1 MKQQFESVRSG
12 FLLLLAAFIWGI
24 AFVAQSVGMDYMG
37 PCTFNASRFLIGG
50 VVLLPV
56 IWTKERMEEKK
67 GATGALAKKNKS
79 GALLPGG
86 VCCGIAL
93 CAASLLQQFGIRYT
107 SVGKAGFLTTLYIVI
122 VPLLGIF
129 VRRIP
134 GVKVWC
140 SVVAALIGMYLL
152 CISGSVR
159 IGLGDALVIGCA
171 FVFSIHIMVVDHFAE
186 QVDGVK
192 LSCLQFLTSGVICLV
207 LAFLTEH
214 PSWDAL
220 FAGIVPVLYAGVLS
234 SGVGYT
240 LQVVGQK
247 KVEPTAAS
255 LILSMESV
263 FSVLAGWVILGQKL
277 SARELLDC
285 ALVFAAVICVQLPD
299 KKKAKQ
305 VETA

>member
-152 CISGSVR
+152 
-159 IGLGDALVIGCA
+159 
-171 FVFSIHIMVVDHFAE
+171 
-186 QVDGVK
+186 
-192 LSCLQFLTSGVICLV
+192 
-207 LAFLTEH
+207 
-214 PSWDAL
+214 
-220 FAGIVPVLYAGVLS
+220 
-234 SGVGYT
+234 
-240 LQVVGQK
+240 
-247 KVEPTAAS
+247 
-255 LILSMESV
+255 
-263 FSVLAGWVILGQKL
+263 
-277 SARELLDC
+277 
-285 ALVFAAVICVQLPD
+285 
-299 KKKAKQ
+299 
-305 VETA
+305 

>member
-37 PCTFNASRFLIGG
+37 PCTFNGARFFIGG

-67 GATGALAKKNKS
+67 GATGAPAKKKKF

-140 SVVAALIGMYLL
+140 SVVVALIGMYRTGGCAGDWLRV
-152 CISGSVR
+152 CIFYSYSGGGSFRRAGGWRKAFVSAVSDERRHLSGACVFDGASVLECIVCR
-159 IGLGDALVIGCA
+159 NRAGFIRGRSVQRRWVYASGCRTEKSGANSGIPAFEHGICFFRAGRLGDSGTEA
-171 FVFSIHIMVVDHFAE
+171 FGEGAFGLRTHV
-186 QVDGVK
+186 
-192 LSCLQFLTSGVICLV
+192 CSGDLRT
-207 LAFLTEH
+207 A
-214 PSWDAL
+214 
-220 FAGIVPVLYAGVLS
+220 
-234 SGVGYT
+234 SG
-240 LQVVGQK
+240 
-247 KVEPTAAS
+247 
-255 LILSMESV
+255 
-263 FSVLAGWVILGQKL
+263 
-277 SARELLDC
+277 
-285 ALVFAAVICVQLPD
+285 
-299 KKKAKQ
+299 
-305 VETA
+305 